1 MAAPFPAPRGSELR
15 PGEHRSEAVAV
26 TPESSRVNHDG
37 SYSDTVLPAREPFE
51 SLLEQLVDET
61 GGVIVSHQRLQRLMR
76 ANIEVNTEII
86 GELSFARV
94 LARILR
100 SASELV
106 DARYGLLAVFDADG
120 TLEQLFHVG
129 VGAVTVAAA
138 IDGLSPEADLLG
150 AVIEDLHP
158 VRLRRRSGDERWSG
172 FPRPHASVD
181 SLLGLAIRSR
191 NKVLA
196 NLYLAHRDGEDF
208 TDQEEELLT
217 AFAATAG
224 LAIEDARLYEQAE
237 GGQRWQQA
245 SAEISG
251 ILLASDS
258 GSDPQQ
264 VILEKVCQLAGADVG
279 TLVLPSSDPD
289 LFEVA
294 VATGSAAD
302 GLRGMTY
309 PAKNSMVRLAMDTG
323 RGIRL
328 EAVHQ
333 QHRFEV
339 HLSQVAEV
347 GPVMAVPLSGRN
359 GPLGALV
366 IGRRVGRRAFTRA
379 DLELAE
385 AFAVH
390 ASLARELADARAD
403 QQRLVLLRDR
413 AQMARDLHDEVIQQL
428 FAAGLTMQTM
438 AATDAVPELTD
449 RLERVIGNLNDTI
462 RQIRVSIS
470 HLGDSGFAP
479 YGVASIVLEIID
491 QLTPALG
498 FVPMSRFHGAL
509 DTIVAA
515 AELDAVAAVVREA
528 VTNVVKH
535 AEATELAIE
544 LRVDGNQLAVDVSDN
559 GIGLGTNDDPRRS
572 GLDNLKRRAD
582 IWQGTLVLAPNKPHG
597 TRLSWTIPLL

>member
-1 MAAPFPAPRGSELR
+1 MQVPFA
-15 PGEHRSEAVAV
+15 
-26 TPESSRVNHDG
+26 
-37 SYSDTVLPAREPFE
+37 

-61 GGVIVSHQRLQRLMR
+61 GGVIDSNQRLHRLMR
-76 ANIEVNTEII
+76 ANMEVNTEIV
-86 GELSFARV
+86 GNRSFPRV
-94 LARILR
+94 FPRIL
-100 SASELV
+100 SSGAELV

-129 VGAVTVAAA
+129 AGPGTVAVA

-150 AVIEDLHP
+150 AVIEDPHP
-158 VRLRRRSGDERWSG
+158 IRLRRLAGDERWSG
-172 FPRPHASVD
+172 FPREHASVD
-181 SLLGLAIRSR
+181 ILLGLAVRSR

-196 NLYLAHRDGEDF
+196 NLYLAHRHGEDF
-208 TDQEEELLT
+208 TDEEEELLT

-224 LAIEDARLYEQAE
+224 LAIEDARLYEQAQ
-237 GGQRWQQA
+237 GGQRWLQA

-251 ILLASDS
+251 MLLARDS

-264 VILEKVCQLAGADVG
+264 VIIERVCQLAGADIG
-279 TLVLPSSDPD
+279 TLVVPSSDPEV
-289 LFEVA
+289 FEVA

-302 GLRGMTY
+302 GLRGMAY

-347 GPVMAVPLSGRN
+347 GPAMAVPLSGRN
-359 GPLGALV
+359 GPQGALV
-366 IGRRVGRRAFTRA
+366 VGRRVGRRAFTRA

-413 AQMARDLHDEVIQQL
+413 AENARDLHDQVIQRL
-428 FAAGLTMQTM
+428 IVAGATMQSM
-438 AATDAVPELTD
+438 AATAAVPELTGP
-449 RLERVIGNLNDTI
+449 LEGVIGKLNDTFREI
-462 RQIRVSIS
+462 RASIS
-470 HLGDSGFAP
+470 DLHDTGSAP
-479 YGVASIVLEIID
+479 SGVASIVLEIID

-498 FVPMSRFHGAL
+498 FMPMVRFHGPL
-509 DTIVAA
+509 DTVAAA

-528 VTNVVKH
+528 VTNVATH
-535 AEATELAIE
+535 AQATEVAVE

-559 GIGLGTNDDPRRS
+559 GIGLQPNDDTRRS

-582 IWQGTLVLAPNKPHG
+582 IWQGTLTLAPNRPHG